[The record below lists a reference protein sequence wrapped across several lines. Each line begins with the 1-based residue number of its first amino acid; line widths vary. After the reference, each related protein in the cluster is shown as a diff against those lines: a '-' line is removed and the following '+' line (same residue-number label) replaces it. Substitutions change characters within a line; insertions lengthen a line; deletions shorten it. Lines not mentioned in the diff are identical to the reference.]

1 MDYRV
6 GRKCEK
12 GHGHEAGMVAPT
24 TNVLKFTFTSLMLQY
39 FYTYVDSD
47 GSKCMPVLT
56 DNNYSAKKR
65 NKHTESNSC

>member
-1 MDYRV
+1 V

-39 FYTYVDSD
+39 
-47 GSKCMPVLT
+47 LT
-56 DNNYSAKKR
+56 RMAVNV
-65 NKHTESNSC
+65 CLC